1 MSVYIHTYIH
11 MYVHTEIH
19 NKMLAS
25 MAKFRGADKPSRAR
39 EIPKHVLEKYLNYQ
53 HDDVDSPQLLP
64 LVYDNTTLV
73 I

>member
-1 MSVYIHTYIH
+1 
-11 MYVHTEIH
+11 
-19 NKMLAS
+19 